1 MKDELSELA
10 GGLDEIKAFNVQD
23 KEKNDPVFGE
33 IKAEY
38 DKKIEDLKEEKKKV
52 RDEFRAQK
60 DKYENEQEDI
70 RYHDW
75 VKKI

>member
-1 MKDELSELA
+1 M
-10 GGLDEIKAFNVQD
+10 
-23 KEKNDPVFGE
+23 
-33 IKAEY
+33 
-38 DKKIEDLKEEKKKV
+38 KEEKKKV

-75 VKKI
+75 VKKIQDNLRRDKQREEREENRLKEIAE